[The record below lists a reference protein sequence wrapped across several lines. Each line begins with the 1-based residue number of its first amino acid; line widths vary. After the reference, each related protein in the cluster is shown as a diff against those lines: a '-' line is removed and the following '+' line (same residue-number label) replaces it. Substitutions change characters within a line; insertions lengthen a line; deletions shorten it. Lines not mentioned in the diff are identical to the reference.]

1 MLCTVTMQAVKDWR
15 TNLAGDELMPSSSHI
30 NFVRIVSQVENIGSE
45 AGIMSYFFRLNGLK
59 CQEWKPR
66 HLCDWNTPW
75 WAMCIAHPAEICSM
89 QSWSVG
95 PNLLFKFIR
104 VIMYSLYLYCIHSVA
119 QILFFFLME
128 LLFISVYNLFL
139 PMGKLL
145 IFYTILTNQSRTN
158 YDILLYNS
166 IWQKLP
172 RVNIKKNSLGR
183 KTISL
188 CYNWVEIS

>member
-1 MLCTVTMQAVKDWR
+1 MFLYIKSCSFQCCALLTMQAVKDWR

-75 WAMCIAHPAEICSM
+75 WAMCIAQPAEICSM

-119 QILFFFLME
+119 QILFFFWWNSYSL
-128 LLFISVYNLFL
+128 VY
-139 PMGKLL
+139 
-145 IFYTILTNQSRTN
+145 IIYFYPWV
-158 YDILLYNS
+158 NS
-166 IWQKLP
+166 
-172 RVNIKKNSLGR
+172 
-183 KTISL
+183 
-188 CYNWVEIS
+188 